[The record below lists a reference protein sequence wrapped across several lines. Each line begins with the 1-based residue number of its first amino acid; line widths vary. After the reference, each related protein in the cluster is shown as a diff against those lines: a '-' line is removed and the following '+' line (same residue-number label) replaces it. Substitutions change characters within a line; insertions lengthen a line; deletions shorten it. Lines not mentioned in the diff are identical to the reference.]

1 METRIK
7 RNRMQLRIQKILA
20 LIAGSFLRRLY
31 AFHYPKEM
39 TLEGPF
45 LIVANHVT
53 AADPV
58 LLALSLKNYML
69 YTVASEHLMQ
79 KGIGSKIMNF
89 VYAPIVRRK
98 GDTAV
103 KTVKEMLTTLKAG
116 LNVAVFPEGTCSFDG
131 TNSPFLPTIGKL
143 ARTARV
149 SLVTY
154 RFEGGFFTLPRWGK
168 GIRRGDF
175 YGHVVHTYAPDA
187 LKSMS
192 DAEINAHIAEDLNE
206 DAYARIQEH
215 PVAYK
220 SRRRAELLESA
231 FFLCPNYRRVGTL
244 RTKGDR
250 IECSCG
256 LSGTLDEHYVLHGLP
271 FSTLP
276 EWDRMQSVW
285 LETAA
290 SAPDFA
296 FADEGV
302 TLWENDD
309 SHRRKKLCTGA
320 MRMTR
325 ERLSIGDRT
334 FALADV
340 SDMGLVR
347 RNLLVFSTHDAHYQ
361 AKGADALNSRKYMEL
376 YRIWKGVPTV

>member
-103 KTVKEMLTTLKAG
+103 KTVKEMLATLKAG

-143 ARTARV
+143 ARTARCA
-149 SLVTY
+149 LVTY

-175 YGHVVHTYAPDA
+175 YGHVVHVYTPDA
-187 LKSMS
+187 LKAMS
-192 DAEINAHIAEDLNE
+192 DAEINAHIEEDLNE
-206 DAYARIQEH
+206 NAYARMKES

-220 SRRRAELLESA
+220 SRHRAEYLESA
-231 FFLCPNYRRVGTL
+231 FFLCPNCRRVGTL
-244 RTKGDR
+244 RTEGDR
-250 IECSCG
+250 IACSCG
-256 LSGTLDEHYVLHGLP
+256 LSGTLDAHYALRGMPLQ
-271 FSTLP
+271 TLP
-276 EWDRMQSVW
+276 EWDRMQEEW
-285 LETAA
+285 LSEAA
-290 SAPDFA
+290 NAPDFA
-296 FADEGV
+296 FADDGV
-302 TLWENDD
+302 KLWENDD
-309 SHRRKKLCTGA
+309 AHRRKKLCTGT
-320 MRMTR
+320 MSMSR
-325 ERLSIGDRT
+325 EGLSIGNRK
-334 FALADV
+334 FALADIAN
-340 SDMGLVR
+340 MELVR
-347 RNLLVFSTHDAHYQ
+347 RNLLVFSTQNGHYQ
-361 AKGADALNSRKYMEL
+361 AKGSDRQNSRKYMLL
-376 YRIWKGVPTV
+376 YRIWKGTSNL